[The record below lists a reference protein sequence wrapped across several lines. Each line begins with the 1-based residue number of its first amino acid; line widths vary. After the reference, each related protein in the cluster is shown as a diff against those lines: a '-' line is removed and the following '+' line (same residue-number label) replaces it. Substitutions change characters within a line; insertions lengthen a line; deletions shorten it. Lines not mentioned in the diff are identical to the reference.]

1 MNMNDY
7 LKTLRNKEI
16 LQLLADKL
24 ITNSD
29 IQRAF
34 FKEEIG
40 DGVYDGKITKDDLK
54 QDVFTKK
61 MINDF
66 VDKIADLVKKALD
79 YEDKIK
85 ILTNK
90 NNKLQIDLTNQ
101 INRDKEDMLT
111 LANEIEDKEKEI
123 QKLKKENEELKTTI
137 SKEQQER
144 KDIAN
149 KYREIL
155 SETKQNNKPV
165 GVNNPQF
172 KNNQIIITNKQQE
185 GIVKKI
191 NGLSKEI
198 EYKSQLF
205 NKNLPPINREELLS
219 KNIKY
224 KPRFRNQIHQNN
236 LPMKNLSKKTK
247 NKNSKINNNDNYIY
261 IEENPYRN

>member
-16 LQLLADKL
+16 LQSLADKL

-90 NNKLQIDLTNQ
+90 NNKLQIDSTNQ
-101 INRDKEDMLT
+101 INRYKEDMLT

-123 QKLKKENEELKTTI
+123 QKLEKENERLRTI
-137 SKEQQER
+137 IYKEQQER
-144 KDIAN
+144 KNMAN
-149 KYREIL
+149 ECCKIL
-155 SETKQNNKPV
+155 KKTEQNNKPI
-165 GVNNPQF
+165 GESGPQI
-172 KNNQIIITNKQQE
+172 KKSQIVPIKRQPIGSGKA
-185 GIVKKI
+185 I
-191 NGLSKEI
+191 NRLSKET

-205 NKNLPPINREELLS
+205 NKNFPPINIEEINRLLS
-219 KNIKY
+219 TNIEY
-224 KPRFRNQIHQNN
+224 KPRFRNQRHQNN
-236 LPMKNLSKKTK
+236 LPMKNLSKKPKT
-247 NKNSKINNNDNYIY
+247 
-261 IEENPYRN
+261 

>member
-1 MNMNDY
+1 MDPSG
-7 LKTLRNKEI
+7 LIK
-16 LQLLADKL
+16 QL
-24 ITNSD
+24 N
-29 IQRAF
+29 
-34 FKEEIG
+34 
-40 DGVYDGKITKDDLK
+40 
-54 QDVFTKK
+54 
-61 MINDF
+61 
-66 VDKIADLVKKALD
+66 DLV
-79 YEDKIK
+79 
-85 ILTNK
+85 
-90 NNKLQIDLTNQ
+90 
-101 INRDKEDMLT
+101 
-111 LANEIEDKEKEI
+111 NENT
-123 QKLKKENEELKTTI
+123 KLKKENEELKTII

-155 SETKQNNKPV
+155 SITKQNNKPV

-172 KNNQIIITNKQQE
+172 KNNQISITNKQQE
-185 GIVKKI
+185 GIVKVI

-224 KPRFRNQIHQNN
+224 KPRFRNQRHQNN